1 MKKKKKNC
9 TEGVQMWDKIW
20 KNRTLPFCCF
30 FLHAWWFTFK
40 SMRVISTLNRGQM
53 TFVPLL
59 ADSSLFLL
67 LFPIFLFAHFISM
80 LSWIEA
86 WLEYSKIYHICF
98 THCSTQS
105 IHLKNWSFSCGILN
119 PALNLIW
126 LHLLCFLS
134 KIQDI
139 NWAIATFH

>member
-1 MKKKKKNC
+1 
-9 TEGVQMWDKIW
+9 MWDKIW